1 MAYRE
6 HGMWEVL
13 DVLKRHHRGE
23 SQRRIAVATGRGRK
37 TIRAYIREAKKLGWS
52 KEVPP
57 DDELASR
64 VAQRRQPGPSSSEA
78 SASEKALR
86 AHHDRIQQWVEG
98 PEGERGLKLTKVH
111 ELLTREGVDVSY
123 SSVYRYAVEQFG
135 LARSRLTL
143 RRAEV
148 SPGELAEV
156 DFGQLGKI
164 YDPESDRKRLV
175 WALLVT
181 LGFSRHQYVHVNFSQ
196 KLDVVIDGLEE
207 AWEFFG
213 GVPERVVVDNMKTA
227 VVKADRYEPSFQRTM
242 EQYAELRGFVIDP
255 AVVRQPKG
263 KPIVERGV
271 PYVRESFFRG
281 EQWLDLAHV
290 QREARRWCLE
300 VAGRRIHGTTQKR
313 PLVVFEEV
321 ELACLRPVNG
331 PRFDT
336 PQWAEP
342 SVHDDHHVKFL
353 KALYSVPTVYVGKQ
367 VTVRGDKALVR
378 IYYKGELIK
387 THPRK
392 PAGGRATDYTDYPP
406 DLEAY
411 ARRDPERMVRQ
422 AKKLGNNI
430 GRFMSLLLSGVFPWA
445 KLRQAQKLMR
455 LADKYGHAR
464 VETACQQALGFDLI
478 NVQRV
483 ERILKNAVA
492 PSDDPPQTGELVSM
506 PLRFLRPNESF
517 SHEPKRKENPD
528 GNQKLTEND
537 SAEAQALGEVLSSW
551 QLGGRFDP
559 TMLGRRFA
567 LRAPYW
573 GQIRGSDTNLTAIAS
588 PGRAKVIGD

>member
-300 VAGRRIHGTTQKR
+300 VAGRRIHGTTPKR

-464 VETACQQALGFDLI
+464 VETACQRALGFDLI

-537 SAEAQALGEVLSSW
+537 SEEAQALG
-551 QLGGRFDP
+551 DP
-559 TMLGRRFA
+559 CDAAGEDR
-567 LRAPYW
+567 LRSK
-573 GQIRGSDTNLTAIAS
+573 GKTTE
-588 PGRAKVIGD
+588 

>member
-57 DDELASR
+57 DDEFASR

-464 VETACQQALGFDLI
+464 VETACQRALGFDLI

-537 SAEAQALGEVLSSW
+537 SEEAQALG
-551 QLGGRFDP
+551 DP
-559 TMLGRRFA
+559 CDAAGEDR
-567 LRAPYW
+567 LRSK
-573 GQIRGSDTNLTAIAS
+573 GKTTE
-588 PGRAKVIGD
+588 

>member
-300 VAGRRIHGTTQKR
+300 VAGRRIHGTTPKR

-336 PQWAEP
+336 PQWVEP

-464 VETACQQALGFDLI
+464 VETACQRALGFDLI

-537 SAEAQALGEVLSSW
+537 SEEAQALG
-551 QLGGRFDP
+551 DP
-559 TMLGRRFA
+559 CDAAGEDR
-567 LRAPYW
+567 LRSK
-573 GQIRGSDTNLTAIAS
+573 GKTTE
-588 PGRAKVIGD
+588 